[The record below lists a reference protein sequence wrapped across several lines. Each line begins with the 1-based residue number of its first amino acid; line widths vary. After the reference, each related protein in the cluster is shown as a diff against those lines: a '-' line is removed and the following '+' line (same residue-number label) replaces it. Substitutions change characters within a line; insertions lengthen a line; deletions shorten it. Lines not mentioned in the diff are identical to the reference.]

1 MRIISCLLVVFA
13 IGNWA
18 GSPRLLADDSG
29 LPLSDFAD
37 ARDADGPDPQ
47 FADGSPGQYVLVGT
61 QWPQPGGKSTPITL
75 TYSFQN
81 MFDGALKMPNGQP
94 LPASIIRG
102 SIEEALHLWSSAAPI
117 NFVEVPDDGLYYGSS
132 THYGQIRFSHI
143 YINGPDPTIG
153 DPVAKAQT
161 YFPPGDGFP
170 GDVQFDDSDAWQV
183 VGTLRQPDI
192 LGAAIHEIGHSLGLA
207 HSTGIVPGDYWSYPT
222 YDATGQ
228 VITHLEPKGNA
239 NMFWIFERYSG
250 LGTGQLLPDDI
261 AGIQAIYGAGQGSVT
276 PLGVPEPSTVRI
288 LVACAAAIG
297 MGRRARRR
305 CRALATNDLANSE
318 VRVLALGYEAWRDQF
333 GRPTPIIVRNNAF
346 MHQRMLVHLLG
357 ELDQLIEQTKLL
369 LLQPID
375 DVGLARIFKLL
386 DDMQRSRREV
396 EAELAVAIAS
406 TISK

>member
-1 MRIISCLLVVFA
+1 MRHFKKAFCFLIALA
-13 IGNWA
+13 IGNWTC
-18 GSPRLLADDSG
+18 SPHLFADDSG
-29 LPLSDFAD
+29 LPPSDFAD
-37 ARDADGPDPQ
+37 ARDADGLDPQ

-61 QWPQPGGKSTPITL
+61 QWPQPGGKGTPITL

-117 NFVEVPDDGLYYGSS
+117 KFVEVPDDGLYYGGS

-161 YFPPGDGFP
+161 YFPSGDGYP

-183 VGTLRQPDI
+183 VGTLRQPDV
-192 LGAAIHEIGHSLGLA
+192 LGAAIHEIGHSLGLGHA
-207 HSTGIVPGDYWSYPT
+207 TGIVPGEYWSYQV
-222 YDATGQ
+222 YDGTGQ
-228 VITHLEPKGNA
+228 VVDHLEPKGNA

-276 PLGVPEPSTVRI
+276 PLGVPEPTTALLATCAIV
-288 LVACAAAIG
+288 VALLFQ
-297 MGRRARRR
+297 RPTRRR
-305 CRALATNDLANSE
+305 N
-318 VRVLALGYEAWRDQF
+318 
-333 GRPTPIIVRNNAF
+333 
-346 MHQRMLVHLLG
+346 
-357 ELDQLIEQTKLL
+357 
-369 LLQPID
+369 
-375 DVGLARIFKLL
+375 
-386 DDMQRSRREV
+386 
-396 EAELAVAIAS
+396 
-406 TISK
+406 